1 MTLVPVADCC
11 LCLGVDPKTL
21 RLWLKAAQLSCCS
34 HPGDA
39 RLKCLTSLQLQHLAE
54 LHGRYLPQPLPG
66 TAAEPASCSGLAPAS
81 LQADAAPSALALA
94 SSPDADLPQQF
105 MRLQAQVAALQEH
118 VTELALMLLREREAC
133 WQERCAQ
140 VRESLPS
147 SGTPATLPAQAGA
160 DPLAPCSPVAAP
172 AVASIPRPRAPAS
185 SRALPLI
192 EYWSDGNYGV
202 ISPTEG
208 VLALVPD
215 SPQWFDWLATLS
227 SFRFLGQQGR
237 LSASRNK
244 GRASWM
250 AYRRIH
256 GQCYAYGLGQT
267 THLTLAHLEQ
277 MAATLQSRVP
287 AR

>member
-1 MTLVPVADCC
+1 MAVTFLIRCPA
-11 LCLGVDPKTL
+11 PPQSPL
-21 RLWLKAAQLSCCS
+21 RGSCV
-34 HPGDA
+34 
-39 RLKCLTSLQLQHLAE
+39 
-54 LHGRYLPQPLPG
+54 
-66 TAAEPASCSGLAPAS
+66 APAS
-81 LQADAAPSALALA
+81 SQADSARSSEDLA
-94 SSPDADLPQQF
+94 SGDDADLRHQF
-105 MRLQAQVAALQEH
+105 TLLQAQVAALQEH
-118 VTELALMLLREREAC
+118 VTELALVLLREREAR
-133 WQERCAQ
+133 WQERFAQ
-140 VRESLPS
+140 LRESLPS
-147 SGTPATLPAQAGA
+147 SVAPPTLPAQACA
-160 DPLAPCSPVAAP
+160 DPLSPRSPVPAP
-172 AVASIPRPRAPAS
+172 SVASTQRSHAPTS

-192 EYWSDGNYGV
+192 EYWSDGIYGV

-267 THLTLAHLEQ
+267 THLTIAHLEQ
-277 MAATLQSRVP
+277 MAATLQSHAPSR
-287 AR
+287 